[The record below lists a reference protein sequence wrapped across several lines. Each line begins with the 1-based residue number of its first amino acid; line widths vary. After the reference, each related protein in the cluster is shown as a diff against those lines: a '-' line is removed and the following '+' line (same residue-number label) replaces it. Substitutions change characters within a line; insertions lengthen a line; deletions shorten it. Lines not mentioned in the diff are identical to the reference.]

1 VVAVNAPLGS
11 ALIAPNPASASLT
24 LTLPDSGDGVAD
36 FYNAA
41 GILQKRVTLG
51 ARVSTVDVHTF
62 PSGTYFVVI
71 TEASGRRLNATL
83 LKQ

>member
-1 VVAVNAPLGS
+1 
-11 ALIAPNPASASLT
+11 
-24 LTLPDSGDGVAD
+24 
-36 FYNAA
+36 
-41 GILQKRVTLG
+41 
-51 ARVSTVDVHTF
+51 VDVHTF